1 MRLLWLYIEGNRD
14 SVTAH
19 PIMASPAGSK
29 ECCPGGAAVAGDARL
44 RIDHLQ
50 MYELWLL
57 CMKCFLLLCFFPLVC
72 FSAPMPAFSGIEVP
86 LSGDRTLDVDLAE
99 ARLISEL
106 QGYAIIAG
114 RSCVDCDENTAIYF
128 EKIDDE
134 EGWSHPPQSAEDTA
148 GSARIDGSED
158 SAVQDNLGI
167 DLGEGDEGGESS
179 RAAEEDVS
187 EADSHRSADHGL
199 TGERFSYPGKY
210 RDYLSKK
217 LVEKTRMFYGRCYEN
232 SPAVLWLSEYLT
244 KEGWVKA
251 EYLIVFRDD
260 EVEHRYNEN
269 RQPSIYYIENA
280 DCREVPGMEMTTE
293 P

>member
-1 MRLLWLYIEGNRD
+1 
-14 SVTAH
+14 
-19 PIMASPAGSK
+19 
-29 ECCPGGAAVAGDARL
+29 
-44 RIDHLQ
+44 
-50 MYELWLL
+50 
-57 CMKCFLLLCFFPLVC
+57 MKCFLSLLCFPLIC
-72 FSAPMPAFSGIEVP
+72 FSAPMPAISGIELQ
-86 LSGDRTLDVDLAE
+86 LSGERTLDVDLAE

-128 EKIDDE
+128 EKIADE
-134 EGWSHPPQSAEDTA
+134 EGWSHPPHSGEDGDRVNGGGDLGDDT
-148 GSARIDGSED
+148 R
-158 SAVQDNLGI
+158 DNLGM
-167 DLGEGDEGGESS
+167 DLGESEVPGVEPDDE
-179 RAAEEDVS
+179 DIS
-187 EADSHRSADHGL
+187 EADSHASGDGDL
-199 TGERFSYPGKY
+199 TGERFTYPGKY

-244 KEGWVKA
+244 DEGWVKT

-269 RQPSIYYIENA
+269 RQPSVFYIENEA
-280 DCREVPGMEMTTE
+280 CREVPGREMTTE